1 MKNITQETTKMPT
14 ATHEIK
20 TYTYIQSVNNQTSSN
35 YADKLKRRGKVT
47 NQSKLFAQMEH
58 GIKAVYE
65 ITKYIFKRKGNK

>member
-1 MKNITQETTKMPT
+1 MPT
-14 ATHEIK
+14 ATHEMKI
-20 TYTYIQSVNNQTSSN
+20 YTYIQSVNNQTSSN